1 MVEGVKII
9 GKYLE
14 GNKGVFQVSLNP
26 PGGSYCSQNFDGS
39 ILGVWR
45 LPERE
50 RRGGRRLTR
59 RCEGSVDREEKG
71 LETG

>member
-39 ILGVWR
+39 ILGSVEATR
-45 LPERE
+45 KGEE
-50 RRGGRRLTR
+50 RR
-59 RCEGSVDREEKG
+59 EEIDASM
-71 LETG
+71 